1 MRAGGLRMI
10 RPSAETPGQY
20 DLCEPFENGKGW
32 TWLDA
37 VTANVVCQV
46 HDALSP
52 DRREKFE
59 ALPAKVILEHRRKTS
74 ILKWGRDPI
83 SGPQNTKEL

>member
-1 MRAGGLRMI
+1 MTFFECCETVRAGGLRMI

-37 VTANVVCQV
+37 VTAFRG
-46 HDALSP
+46 L
-52 DRREKFE
+52 
-59 ALPAKVILEHRRKTS
+59 
-74 ILKWGRDPI
+74 WGFGAGTACGKLI
-83 SGPQNTKEL
+83 